1 MFRRA
6 PRRCTE
12 NMTNSSSD
20 QRLIFV
26 TGGTGKTGSRV
37 ATRLR
42 QAGHPVRIGSRA
54 TEIPFDWSDR
64 STWTP
69 ALFGVDAVYIAF
81 QPDLAVPGAPETI
94 RAFTNAA
101 KVNGVRKLVL
111 LSGRG
116 EPEAVAC
123 EQIVQGSGLDWT
135 IVRCSFFAQNFSEG
149 AFLEYVLAGEVALPN
164 GDVPEPFVHAD
175 DIADVAVAALTED
188 GHSGEL
194 YELTGPRS
202 LTFAEAVAEIAAAT
216 GSEVAFIP
224 ISRTDFVAALTE
236 YQVPADVVSLLDYL
250 FGTVLDGRN
259 SKTADGVRRALG
271 REPKDFRDYA
281 EETAAAG
288 MWNISS
294 E

>member
-1 MFRRA
+1 
-6 PRRCTE
+6 
-12 NMTNSSSD
+12 MTNSTSH
-20 QRLIFV
+20 QRLILV

-42 QAGHPVRIGSRA
+42 QAGHPIRIGSRA
-54 TEIPFDWSDR
+54 AEVPFDWADR

-175 DIADVAVAALTED
+175 DIADAAVAALTED

-216 GSEVAFIP
+216 GREVAFIP

-250 FGTVLDGRN
+250 FGTILDGRN
-259 SKTADGVRRALG
+259 SKTADGVQRALG

-281 EETAAAG
+281 DETAATG
-288 MWNISS
+288 IWNISS

>member
-1 MFRRA
+1 
-6 PRRCTE
+6 
-12 NMTNSSSD
+12 MTNSTSH
-20 QRLIFV
+20 QRLTLV

-37 ATRLR
+37 AIRLR
-42 QAGHPVRIGSRA
+42 QAGHPIRIGSRSA
-54 TEIPFDWSDR
+54 EVPFDWADR
-64 STWTP
+64 GTWTP
-69 ALFGVDAVYIAF
+69 ALFGVDAVYIAY
-81 QPDLAVPGAPETI
+81 QPDLAVPGAPEVI
-94 RAFTNAA
+94 RAFVNAA
-101 KVNGVRKLVL
+101 KANGVRKLVL

-116 EPEAVAC
+116 EPEAVQC
-123 EQIVQGSGLDWT
+123 ERIVQGSGLDWT

-202 LTFAEAVAEIAAAT
+202 LTFAAAVGEIAAAAGREIT
-216 GSEVAFIP
+216 FIP
-224 ISRTDFVAALTE
+224 ISRTEFVAALTE

-259 SKTADGVRRALG
+259 SQTTDGVPRALG
-271 REPKDFRDYA
+271 RAPKDFRDYTHA
-281 EETAAAG
+281 AAAAG
-288 MWNISS
+288 IWNIQG

>member
-1 MFRRA
+1 
-6 PRRCTE
+6 
-12 NMTNSSSD
+12 MTNSTSH
-20 QRLIFV
+20 QRLVLV
-26 TGGTGKTGSRV
+26 TGGTGKTGGRI

-42 QAGHPVRIGSRA
+42 RAGHPIRIGSRA
-54 TEIPFDWSDR
+54 AEIPFDWADR

-69 ALFGVDAVYIAF
+69 ALFGVDAVYIAY
-81 QPDLAVPGAPETI
+81 QPDLAVPGASATI

-116 EPEAVAC
+116 ESEAVAC

-149 AFLEYVLAGEVALPN
+149 AFLEYVLAGAVALPN
-164 GDVPEPFVHAD
+164 GDVPEPFVHTD

-202 LTFAEAVAEIAAAT
+202 LTFAEAVAEIATAA
-216 GSEVAFIP
+216 GREIAFIP

-236 YQVPADVVSLLDYL
+236 YQLPADVVSLLDYL
-250 FGTVLDGRN
+250 FGRVLDGRN

-271 REPKDFRDYA
+271 REPRDFRDYA
-281 EETAAAG
+281 DETAAAG
-288 MWNISS
+288 VWNISG

>member
-1 MFRRA
+1 
-6 PRRCTE
+6 
-12 NMTNSSSD
+12 MTNSSSP
-20 QRLIFV
+20 QRLILV

-42 QAGHPVRIGSRA
+42 QAGHPVRIGSRTA
-54 TEIPFDWSDR
+54 EIPFDWADR
-64 STWTP
+64 TTWAP
-69 ALFGVDAVYIAF
+69 ALFEVDAVYIAF
-81 QPDLAVPGAPETI
+81 QPDLAVPGAPATI
-94 RAFTNAA
+94 QAFTNAA
-101 KVNGVRKLVL
+101 KANGVRKLVL

-116 EPEAVAC
+116 EPEAVEC

-149 AFLEYVLAGEVALPN
+149 AFLDYVLAGVVALPN

-175 DIADVAVAALTED
+175 DIADVAVAALTAD

-202 LTFAEAVAEIAAAT
+202 LTFAEAVTEIASAT
-216 GSEVAFIP
+216 GREIAFIP

-236 YQVPADVVSLLDYL
+236 YQVPSDVISLLDYL

-259 SKTADGVRRALG
+259 TKTADGVQRALG

-281 EETAAAG
+281 VETAAAG
-288 MWNISS
+288 VWNISS